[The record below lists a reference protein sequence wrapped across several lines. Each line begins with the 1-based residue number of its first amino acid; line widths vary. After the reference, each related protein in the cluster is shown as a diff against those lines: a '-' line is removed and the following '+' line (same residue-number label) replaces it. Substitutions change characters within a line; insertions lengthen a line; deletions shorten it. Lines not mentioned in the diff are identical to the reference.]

1 MSNVKVKINSKKAID
16 KKDIEE
22 RVEASCK
29 ALVEEIQQSLDKP
42 GKPGTGRVYVRDG
55 KMHRASTPGQPPA
68 KDTGTLGESIEYKVT
83 EEGYDVVGLVGST
96 ADYAIYLEFGT
107 SKMAARPF
115 LRPVLENKKKEIVD
129 KFVEGGK

>member
-1 MSNVKVKINSKKAID
+1 MDKIKLKIDYDKAI
-16 KKDIEE
+16 KTGNIED
-22 RVEASCK
+22 RVEKTCEFIS
-29 ALVEEIQQSLDKP
+29 EEVKRTLS
-42 GKPGTGRVYVRDG
+42 KPGTGRVYVRDG

-68 KDTGTLGESIEYKVT
+68 KDTGTLEDSIEYKVT
-83 EEGYDVVGLVGST
+83 KEGYDVVGLVGST